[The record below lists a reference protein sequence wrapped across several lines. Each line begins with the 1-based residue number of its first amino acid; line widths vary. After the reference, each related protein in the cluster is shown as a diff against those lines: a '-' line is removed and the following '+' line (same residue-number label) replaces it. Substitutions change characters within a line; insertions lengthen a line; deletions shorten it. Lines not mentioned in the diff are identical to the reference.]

1 MKKLVLILFMCG
13 FAIGI
18 ITGNIFHRELYA
30 PLSSLYN
37 ELYDKLSLLEINN
50 SDIFFSALKRN
61 LKFFILLYI
70 FSVTNLWPFYCC
82 SFSLYTGLTNGLFF
96 MFNIIMYKTAGIFK
110 FICFLFP
117 QSIIYIPLYISII
130 LRCHSLNRQLYS
142 DNSKTDIT
150 KKGKLLIK
158 QFPFILIYILLF
170 LVCCLIESRI
180 NLQILILTSKMP

>member
-70 FSVTNLWPFYCC
+70 FAVTNLWPYYCC
-82 SFSLYTGLTNGLFF
+82 SFSLYTGLTNGLFL
-96 MFNIIMYKTAGIFK
+96 MFNIIMYKTAGIFR
-110 FICFLFP
+110 FFCFLFP
-117 QSIIYIPLYISII
+117 QIIIYIPLYISII
-130 LRCHSLNRQLYS
+130 LRCHSLNKELYG
-142 DNSKTDIT
+142 DNTKIDIT

>member
-96 MFNIIMYKTAGIFK
+96 MFNIIMYKTTGIFK

-158 QFPFILIYILLF
+158 QFPSILIYILLL

>member
-158 QFPFILIYILLF
+158 QFPSILIYILLL